1 MVRLTPIKGAN
12 VYGRTGFVMHGESA
26 GHSGEASNGC
36 IIVKLDTWWRIWNSN
51 DYIIRIVR

>member
-1 MVRLTPIKGAN
+1 MRLTSINGTN

-36 IIVKLDTWWRIWNSN
+36 IIVKPDSWQRMWSSN
-51 DYIIRIVR
+51 DHIIRVVR